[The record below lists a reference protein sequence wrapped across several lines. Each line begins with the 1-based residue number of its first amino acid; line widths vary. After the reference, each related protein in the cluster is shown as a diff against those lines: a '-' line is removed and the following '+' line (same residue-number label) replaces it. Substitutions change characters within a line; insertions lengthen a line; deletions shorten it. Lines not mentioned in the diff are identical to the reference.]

1 MRQYGFE
8 LIERKPFEEYYSE
21 SIGMENGQ
29 KELSFLNTTFAFRKV
44 KEVFAPAKLS
54 YIVI

>member
-1 MRQYGFE
+1 MKQYGFE
-8 LIERKPFEEYYSE
+8 LLHRTPFEEYYTSE
-21 SIGMENGQ
+21 TPMTPGQ
-29 KELSFLNTTFAFRKV
+29 QELSFLNTTFAFRKV